1 MISAIAMM
9 VAYLWF
15 WLGAKFYE
23 CNRPTGS
30 AISDVLFVIK
40 TAVLKRNLR
49 YEGVKRIAP
58 HISWLRWLDKAPI
71 VIEKE
76 NRPDKPCTAAQVSE
90 DKFLLGMVPMWTTFL
105 TYSLVDATGSTFFFE
120 QASNIDDKFPA
131 TVFVILVTV
140 TSFAIDYLY
149 DFLFRKIGNEMN
161 GQLIILVRIGIGMTF
176 SVICCI
182 FAWKNAAHL
191 LYYDK
196 PSSYTNIFSL
206 TPQFI
211 FLGIMK
217 GLSEGGLQS
226 FFRSQVPES
235 LKNYGP
241 PFGECVIGIG
251 KFLSIVCIL
260 IFGSW
265 FGHDIYTSHLDNYY
279 AMLIFGSFVNLLIY
293 WLVAYWSGDDQFS
306 PEIDSEP

>member
-1 MISAIAMM
+1 
-9 VAYLWF
+9 
-15 WLGAKFYE
+15 
-23 CNRPTGS
+23 
-30 AISDVLFVIK
+30 
-40 TAVLKRNLR
+40 
-49 YEGVKRIAP
+49 
-58 HISWLRWLDKAPI
+58 
-71 VIEKE
+71 
-76 NRPDKPCTAAQVSE
+76 
-90 DKFLLGMVPMWTTFL
+90 MVPMWTTFL

-149 DFLFRKIGNEMN
+149 DFLFRKI
-161 GQLIILVRIGIGMTF
+161 
-176 SVICCI
+176 
-182 FAWKNAAHL
+182 AHL